1 MSIVS
6 NPDVRFFRLSAARL
20 LTSVLQPIKNGD
32 KHVQKKVKKKQ
43 TNPTMA
49 PAKEYTLDE
58 ISKHTSAEDCWLII
72 GNQSNGTFVVV
83 VVVIAHVERLLTHHH
98 CWFSFFVCFSFF
110 QKKKGGPKVY
120 NVTKYLDDH
129 PGGAEVMLDVAGQ
142 DADEF
147 FEDIGHS
154 REAREELKKYY
165 IGDFKLDEAAL
176 AAMKAAA
183 EKKAAQSGQTNLMVI
198 AVVLVAIAA
207 GVYTQLK

>member
-1 MSIVS
+1 
-6 NPDVRFFRLSAARL
+6 
-20 LTSVLQPIKNGD
+20 
-32 KHVQKKVKKKQ
+32 
-43 TNPTMA
+43 MA

-98 CWFSFFVCFSFF
+98 CWFSFLFVFLSF
-110 QKKKGGPKVY
+110 KKKGGPKVY